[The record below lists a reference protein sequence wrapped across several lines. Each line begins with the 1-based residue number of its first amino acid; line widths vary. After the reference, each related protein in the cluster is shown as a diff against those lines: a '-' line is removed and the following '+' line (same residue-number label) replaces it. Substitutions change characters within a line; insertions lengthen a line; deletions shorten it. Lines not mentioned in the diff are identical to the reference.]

1 MKLFNVKLLLVLV
14 GVGLLFLGVAS
25 VSFAADK
32 ATEDAI
38 KNSATQ
44 PERDV
49 VVPPKPGAP
58 EKDDPDITK
67 AASHPER
74 DVQVPPKGASTSKD
88 KRPAREPHPEGE

>member
-14 GVGLLFLGVAS
+14 GVGLLFLGFAS
-25 VSFAADK
+25 VSFATDK

-49 VVPPKPGAP
+49 VVPPKAGAP
-58 EKDDPDITK
+58 EKDNPDITK
-67 AASHPER
+67 AASRPEG
-74 DVQVPPKGASTSKD
+74 DVVIPPKGASTSKS
-88 KRPAREPHPEGE
+88 KTPARAPHPEGE

>member
-14 GVGLLFLGVAS
+14 GVGLLFLGLAS
-25 VSFAADK
+25 VSFAEDK

-38 KNSATQ
+38 KNSATH

-49 VVPPKPGAP
+49 VVPPKPVQ
-58 EKDDPDITK
+58 EKDNPDITK

-74 DVQVPPKGASTSKD
+74 DVQVPPKGASTSKE
-88 KRPAREPHPEGE
+88 KSKPAKQSGPESE